1 MENRALGYCF
11 SRYDLFRSFPTS
23 KLEIYKNKSET
34 SYANISLKDL
44 VGRIFVY
51 GLYLI
56 LLDIIHNGIT
66 FKFPTKREV
75 FMHMKSITGED
86 FKKSRRNGAFLDVDY
101 LKSNFTGN
109 HIVYSKTIRGRIID
123 KNIYVNREMKQLITK
138 YTNEGRGY
146 A

>member
-1 MENRALGYCF
+1 MEHRALGYCF
-11 SRYDLFRSFPTS
+11 SRKDLFRSFPVE
-23 KLEIYKNKSET
+23 KLELFGKKNTT
-34 SYANISLKDL
+34 SYDNVHSKDL
-44 VGRIFVY
+44 VGKIFVY

-66 FKFPTKREV
+66 FKFPTKKDV
-75 FMHMKSITGED
+75 TLHMKSITGED

-109 HIVYSKTIRGRIID
+109 IIVYSKIIRDRMVDRDIH
-123 KNIYVNREMKQLITK
+123 VNKELKQLITK